1 MEAAMNSYNTITLIT
16 VLLMACF
23 VMACVMMAKGDE

>member
-1 MEAAMNSYNTITLIT
+1 MNSYNTITLIT

-23 VMACVMMAKGDE
+23 VMACVMIGKDNE